1 LARPSI
7 CHSSTTTYDRR
18 SPIQPTRAGELYEA
32 RSDRER
38 AASSYQRFL
47 DLWRDADPEL
57 QPQVV
62 EVRRRLAALTAER
75 PSR

>member
-1 LARPSI
+1 LNNTENFRLYDDAVNLA
-7 CHSSTTTYDRR
+7 
-18 SPIQPTRAGELYEA
+18 PILRRAGELYEA

-38 AASSYQRFL
+38 AVSSYQRFL